1 MKNMIYILLFVSN
14 NLNAQ
19 TYSVKKDNLLT
30 YLYNSKGFFE
40 EINMVNP
47 HDKAY
52 LPIKIG
58 KNVPEQK
65 IIKTNKG
72 LYIQIDGTGQIYKAT
87 SSISDKIVFTKID
100 STIYF
105 GHNFGSIKFSYLD
118 TIYNFGGN
126 GYWHFFGHLIYF
138 NEGKEWEIKKLNEEN
153 ISNSSIHYLNSKK
166 GVLFYI
172 QKPYKDVSTIQNV
185 NEFKLVKLDLK
196 VNKSEIIGNINNN
209 YLKYNELKTYIYS
222 NKLNGIICQFQSE
235 FFLLNFERNEILK
248 LINTSLIKELNG
260 SANSKN
266 EVFFEKNGIIYIG
279 TGNDRDLKQL
289 KILLSDFEK
298 TDFKIYNKNYST
310 YYIIIFIIISILLSL
325 FFFKYKY
332 IKSKFNNIIKGN
344 INIKNEL
351 EFNEVE
357 KAVIDLLIYKS
368 DKNEFCDSEDL
379 NKVFGLAKKSL
390 DVQKKLRTEYIH
402 RINHKFKINYNID
415 KDFIERHKT
424 EEDRRF
430 LKYGISKENCMIYK
444 NNKKIIFASGTLFN

>member
-1 MKNMIYILLFVSN
+1 MKNIFIYLIFLST
-14 NLNAQ
+14 NLIAQ

-30 YLYNSKGFFE
+30 YLYNSKGVIE
-40 EINMVNP
+40 EINILNP
-47 HDKAY
+47 LYKAY

-58 KNVPEQK
+58 RNVPEQK
-65 IIKTNKG
+65 LIKTDKG

-87 SSISDKIVFTKID
+87 SSISDKIEFTKID

-138 NEGKEWEIKKLNEEN
+138 NEGKEWEIKKLNVEN
-153 ISNSSIHYLNSKK
+153 ISNSSIHYLNSKN
-166 GVLFYI
+166 GILFFI
-172 QKPYKDVSTIQNV
+172 QKPYKDVSTIQSI

-196 VNKSEIIGNINNN
+196 VNKSEIVGNINNN
-209 YLKYNELKTYIYS
+209 YLKYNEIKTYIYS

-248 LINTSLIKELNG
+248 LTNTSLIKELNG
-260 SANSKN
+260 SANSEN
-266 EVFFEKNGIIYIG
+266 EVFFEKNGIIYVG
-279 TGNDRDLKQL
+279 TGNNRNLKKI

-298 TDFKIYNKNYST
+298 TNYKIYNENSST
-310 YYIIIFIIISILLSL
+310 FYITILIIITIILSL
-325 FFFKYKY
+325 FFLKYKY
-332 IKSKFNNIIKGN
+332 FKSKFNNIIEGKV
-344 INIKNEL
+344 NIKNDL
-351 EFNEVE
+351 EFSEVE
-357 KAVIDLLIYKS
+357 KAVIELLIDKS
-368 DKNEFCDSEDL
+368 IKNEFCDSEDL

-390 DVQKKLRTEYIH
+390 EVQKKLRTEYIH
-402 RINHKFKINYNID
+402 RINHKFKVNYNTD

-430 LKYGISKENCMIYK
+430 LKYGISKENYLIYK
-444 NNKKIIFASGTLFN
+444 NK